1 MASRAL
7 SERSLKGEQRKE
19 RDANPRNKSTKKE
32 LKGNVKKVE
41 GTGRLRGYLCLL
53 FMLILTAHAIHV
65 QIHPTS
71 YIEHCLLFNAQT
83 YMYLCICG
91 TSGHCIHLHR
101 LNFF

>member
-41 GTGRLRGYLCLL
+41 GTGRLRG
-53 FMLILTAHAIHV
+53 
-65 QIHPTS
+65 
-71 YIEHCLLFNAQT
+71 
-83 YMYLCICG
+83 
-91 TSGHCIHLHR
+91 
-101 LNFF
+101 